1 MQESD
6 QGLYY
11 FLFRTIIQYKWSRNE
26 EQTTLPG
33 KTIGGLRVK
42 QVQEVD
48 INF

>member
-11 FLFRTIIQYKWSRNE
+11 FLFITIIQYKLSRYE

-33 KTIGGLRVK
+33 KTIGGIRVQ
-42 QVQEVD
+42 QVQEVV